1 MVPATEELSEPDEAA
16 CPIELL
22 GRGPVANHQQRP
34 PAPPAWIVWTLRAAG
49 IYNVLWGAAVVLFPA
64 QPFAWLGMPPPNYP
78 ELWQCIGMVV
88 GVYGVG
94 YWIAASD
101 PARHWP
107 IVLVG
112 WLGKV
117 LGPIGFLN
125 AALAGSLPWSFGL
138 VNVANDLVWWV
149 PFTLIL
155 YYAWRTNSA
164 PAVGRELRLAEAIGK
179 IRSEQGHTI
188 GELSAGA
195 GVLLVFIRHAGC
207 TFCREALADLA
218 AERATIESRGLRLAV
233 VHMSGP
239 QPGAELLARYGL
251 ADVDHFSD
259 PDCRLFRAFDLA
271 RGTAGQV
278 LGPAI
283 WWRGLWALM
292 RHGVGKLDGDG
303 FQLGGTFL
311 VRDGKIVAAQRLRTS
326 AERMELERVAG
337 VSG

>member
-1 MVPATEELSEPDEAA
+1 
-16 CPIELL
+16 
-22 GRGPVANHQQRP
+22 
-34 PAPPAWIVWTLRAAG
+34 VWTLRAAG
-49 IYNVLWGAAVVLFPA
+49 IYNLIWGAVVVLFPA
-64 QPFAWLGMPPPNYP
+64 QPFAWLGMEPPNYP

-88 GVYGVG
+88 GVYGIG
-94 YWIAASD
+94 YWIAARD

-164 PAVGRELRLAEAIGK
+164 PPDVGVLSLAEATSK

-188 GELSAGA
+188 GELSAGV

-207 TFCREALADLA
+207 TFCREALADLS
-218 AERATIESRGLRLAV
+218 AERTTIESRGLRLAV

-239 QPGAELLARYGL
+239 QPGAALLARYGL

-278 LGPAI
+278 LGPGI
-283 WWRGLWALM
+283 WWRGFVALL
-292 RHGVGKLDGDG
+292 RHGVGKLEGDG
-303 FQLGGTFL
+303 FQLGGAFL
-311 VRDGKIVAAQRLRTS
+311 VRDGQIVAAQRLQTS
-326 AERMELERVAG
+326 AERMELARVASAG
-337 VSG
+337 G